1 MTDFDEARIAHLTMI
16 QGVVTRMAGNSFA
29 LKALTVTLTAAVLVF
44 AGATKEPSPVLVF
57 AGLVPVVVFWL
68 LDAHHL
74 RLERLFRRLY
84 DGVRGGEVADP
95 FDMDIAPYRVD
106 EQGVLRIAVSWSV
119 VSFYGALF
127 VVLIVLTLL
136 LSR

>member
-1 MTDFDEARIAHLTMI
+1 M
-16 QGVVTRMAGNSFA
+16 
-29 LKALTVTLTAAVLVF
+29 
-44 AGATKEPSPVLVF
+44 
-57 AGLVPVVVFWL
+57 
-68 LDAHHL
+68 LDAHYL
-74 RLERLFRRLY
+74 RLDRLFRRLY

-119 VSFYGALF
+119 VWFYGALF

>member
-29 LKALTVTLTAAVLVF
+29 LKALTVTLTAAVLAF
-44 AGATKEPSPVLVF
+44 AGAAQEPSPVLVF

-68 LDAHHL
+68 LDAHYL

-84 DGVRGGEVADP
+84 DGVRGGEVTDP
-95 FDMDIAPYRVD
+95 FAMEIAPYRVD
-106 EQGVLRIAVSWSV
+106 EQSVLRIAVSWSV
-119 VSFYGALF
+119 VWFYGVVF
-127 VVLIVLTLL
+127 VVLIVLSLL
-136 LSR
+136 FSR